1 MDVLVTKTFIDKVQE
16 IKEMDEE
23 EKELKIKEWLER
35 ETVICRRC
43 GNRRFEMNKMDSE
56 CEECI
61 QEMQKDEQD
70 ELAELKD
77 ELEKLGYEVDVSEI
91 RRIKGFG
98 VNNRIMITKEFIKE
112 YMKII
117 DLEDKEVRKEIH
129 KWLNENTTWCEG
141 CEIRW
146 MNNMFRLGETICEDC
161 KEKDIDEMD
170 DRVRRL
176 KKIFE
181 DMGIIMI
188 EGELLR
194 LISMGYTDGEILD
207 KEFIE
212 IFRENKNES
221 EKELKKKLD
230 KLLKEQAG
238 ISAIS
243 NALRKELNI
252 PIIKKSNVV
261 LTIADGKNIASLGI
275 AEIEIEIQEDLG
287 ITLEVEVIDS
297 KQKEL
302 ILRTNLLKYGILD
315 MREGMLTIEL
325 NNEIYEKP
333 IDYNGRKDVSFEESE
348 SETESDTEEKDNE
361 INDSS
366 EESGDEYEE
375 IEQEELFSFVKN
387 NGMKKKNKVK

>member
-1 MDVLVTKTFIDKVQE
+1 
-16 IKEMDEE
+16 
-23 EKELKIKEWLER
+23 
-35 ETVICRRC
+35 
-43 GNRRFEMNKMDSE
+43 
-56 CEECI
+56 
-61 QEMQKDEQD
+61 
-70 ELAELKD
+70 
-77 ELEKLGYEVDVSEI
+77 
-91 RRIKGFG
+91 
-98 VNNRIMITKEFIKE
+98 
-112 YMKII
+112 MKII

-221 EKELKKKLD
+221 EKELKKK
-230 KLLKEQAG
+230 
-238 ISAIS
+238 
-243 NALRKELNI
+243 
-252 PIIKKSNVV
+252 
-261 LTIADGKNIASLGI
+261 
-275 AEIEIEIQEDLG
+275 
-287 ITLEVEVIDS
+287 
-297 KQKEL
+297 
-302 ILRTNLLKYGILD
+302 
-315 MREGMLTIEL
+315 
-325 NNEIYEKP
+325 
-333 IDYNGRKDVSFEESE
+333 KDVSFEESE

-387 NGMKKKNKVK
+387 NGMKKKNKFFFNIRVY